1 MKHPKTLRPLVSA
14 AALAIGL
21 ASGSAHAQVY
31 SPDLVK
37 DGNRWTITFYNDAAP
52 AHDQWAT
59 QGICFRYL
67 GTVGTHQRYVWW
79 SDTYPDWNGMAT
91 QEGDEITMHGDYAK
105 DVGHDGMKWDIVT
118 SSPKNLG
125 AGHWWEWRENGGFG
139 NTIGFG
145 NARLQRVGA
154 CLVKYEEAAYL
165 KLPLDESGREM
176 EAPMG
181 NLKEEIQ
188 PQPLAK

>member
-1 MKHPKTLRPLVSA
+1 MKFANTIGSLFSA
-14 AALAIGL
+14 AALACG
-21 ASGSAHAQVY
+21 AAHAAVPY

-37 DGNRWTITFYNDAAP
+37 SGNRWTITFYNDAAP

-67 GTVGTHQRYVWW
+67 GVAGTHQRYVWW

-105 DVGHDGMKWDIVT
+105 DVGHDGMKWDIAT
-118 SSPKNLG
+118 SSPKSLG
-125 AGHWWEWRENGGFG
+125 TGHWWEWREDGGYG

-145 NARLQRVGA
+145 NARLERVGA
-154 CLVKYEEAAYL
+154 CRVAYEEAAYL

-176 EAPMG
+176 QTPMG
-181 NLKEEIQ
+181 NFKEEIQ
-188 PQPLAK
+188 PQPQTEIK